1 MAAADGYPELGL
13 DGLCNIP
20 VGAALAEAD
29 GGDPVAGDLEF
40 EVGVGAA
47 VSRTGYPEALSGDP
61 DVPARMASCSR
72 RVWGCSGWGDVR
84 HLRVVILPLDGG
96 CQGAN
101 PGTCR

>member
-47 VSRTGYPEALSGDP
+47 VSRRCSWTTSWMAMAASHVPGIGD
-61 DVPARMASCSR
+61 S
-72 RVWGCSGWGDVR
+72 
-84 HLRVVILPLDGG
+84 LRIRPRSVTWYHSPSMMMYLPPL
-96 CQGAN
+96 
-101 PGTCR
+101 P

>member
-47 VSRTGYPEALSGDP
+47 VSRTGYPEAVSGD
-61 DVPARMASCSR
+61 AGAGQGGQLFQAGL
-72 RVWGCSGWGDVR
+72 GCSGWGDVR

>member
-40 EVGVGAA
+40 E
-47 VSRTGYPEALSGDP
+47 
-61 DVPARMASCSR
+61 
-72 RVWGCSGWGDVR
+72 GWGWCRREPD
-84 HLRVVILPLDGG
+84 RVSGG
-96 CQGAN
+96 GLW
-101 PGTCR
+101 